1 MASKITLMRT
11 GTIDGRE
18 LTEEATAIFE
28 SYCADGRI
36 TEVDSVKGLAGERV
50 TIYFATAEDC
60 DAYIAEL
67 HALGNFRLDG
77 VTVSDFQRVDN
88 I

>member
-1 MASKITLMRT
+1 MATKLTLMRQ
-11 GTIDGRE
+11 GTIEGRE

-36 TEVDSVKGLAGERV
+36 TEVDAVKTLAGERV

-60 DAYIAEL
+60 DSYIAEL
-67 HALGNFRLDG
+67 HDLGDFRLDG
-77 VTVSDFQRVDN
+77 VTVSNVQRVDDV
-88 I
+88 